1 MKMAEE
7 EQGVPMVLP
16 PQMGAI
22 DATVESIRYRAQLI
36 ARNQKLDSGVMSTGL
51 IGFALGF
58 LFSLVMVI
66 VLPLIIWGL

>member
-1 MKMAEE
+1 
-7 EQGVPMVLP
+7 MVLN